1 MIMSQKHLTTGG
13 RIVTENNWTEFLES
27 ALEQFQQTV
36 PDKIFVILDGIIV
49 PIKLCEVEV

>member
-1 MIMSQKHLTTGG
+1 MVMYGMQYQRRLMMTD
-13 RIVTENNWTEFLES
+13 WTEFLES

-36 PDKIFVILDGIIV
+36 PDKIFVILNGIIV